1 MSSEIVQI
9 MAWDNYDLFSTPQQQ
24 WFFLLCEIS
33 PKCEELILKKGE
45 YSMEYSPIYIKK
57 IIKFREIFIFHHIC
71 TSTCN
76 WNISGFQPVV
86 LWFSPVVKPVAI

>member
-33 PKCEELILKKGE
+33 PKCEKLKKKQE
-45 YSMEYSPIYIKK
+45 YCHIPPFYKKK
-57 IIKFREIFIFHHIC
+57 IIKFREFFVHHIC

-76 WNISGFQPVV
+76 WNISVV
-86 LWFSPVVKPVAI
+86 LNELFYGFDQL